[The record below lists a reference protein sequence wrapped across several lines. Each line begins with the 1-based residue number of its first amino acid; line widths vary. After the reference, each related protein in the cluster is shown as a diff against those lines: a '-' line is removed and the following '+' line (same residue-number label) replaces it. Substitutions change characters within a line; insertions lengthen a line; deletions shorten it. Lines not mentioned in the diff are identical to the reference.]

1 MKKLKLSTQNKNRII
16 AAIIG
21 IIGCVALSLLFDLF
35 YDMND
40 DVFMKNILSGIYTGK
55 PEGHN
60 IQMLYPLAF
69 IISIFYKIVPFV
81 PWYGLFLTGCM
92 LLSFYLCLTRGL
104 NHIQKKTEKTIFAIT
119 LVILY
124 AGLLL
129 WEMVF
134 VQYTVV
140 CGVLAATAAILL
152 LLTPKDITR
161 REFIEQNIISIALVV
176 IAFNIRTEMLL
187 LMAPFLAL
195 AGILRWSYEL
205 KPLIK
210 DNLIKYGTIVGSIL
224 ALLLISLAINGIAY
238 SSEEWKE
245 FNAFFDARTS
255 VYDFTWYPDY
265 EENTEFYEKTGISE
279 GQYNLIDNY
288 NFGLDDEIN
297 AEMLNQIAQYQT
309 EKKNSETDIAVKLKT
324 TVKNCIYQMKQFNLS
339 TQHETRQMPYNALV
353 VLLYIWLIIL
363 VIMKKDRSGLWKIPF
378 MWICRSIPWLY
389 ILWKGR
395 VVARLTHPMYFIE
408 IMILC
413 VYVFT
418 IIRNSKQDN
427 KTTRLSTYTNVIFI
441 CLMMFI
447 IGITIPGSITTAKT
461 EQINREKINQTDLAL
476 KQYCKE
482 HAENFYYVDVYSTV
496 AFSEKIFDNTE
507 TQATNYDILG
517 GWLSKSLLNHEKE
530 LQHGI
535 TNIETDLVE
544 KENIYFMAEED
555 SDISWL
561 TTYYEEKGKK
571 ITIENVDKLNSDLI
585 INIYRI
591 RESR

>member
-81 PWYGLFLTGCM
+81 PWYGLFLTGYM
-92 LLSFYLCLTRGL
+92 LLSFYLSLNRGL
-104 NHIQKKTEKTIFAIT
+104 SHIQKKTEKTVFTIT

-124 AGLLL
+124 MGLLL

-152 LLTPKDITR
+152 LLTPKDLTR
-161 REFIEQNIISIALVV
+161 REFIKQNIISIALVV
-176 IAFNIRTEMLL
+176 IAFNLRTEMLL

-205 KPLIK
+205 RPLIK

-224 ALLLISLAINGIAY
+224 ALLFISLGINGIAY
-238 SSEEWKE
+238 NSEEWKE
-245 FNAFFDARTS
+245 FNTFFDARTS

-265 EENTEFYEKTGISE
+265 EENTEFYEKAGISE
-279 GQYNLIDNY
+279 EQYNLIDNY

-309 EKKNSETDIAVKLKT
+309 EKKNSETDITVKLKNT
-324 TVKNCIYQMKQFNLS
+324 IKNYIYQLTQFNLS
-339 TQHETRQMPYNALV
+339 TQHETRQMPYNAIV
-353 VLLYIWLIIL
+353 ILLYIWLIIL
-363 VIMKKDRSGLWKIPF
+363 VIMKKDRSNLWKIPL
-378 MWICRSIPWLY
+378 MWICRSVPWLY

-413 VYVFT
+413 VYIFT

-427 KTTRLSTYTNVIFI
+427 KITRLSVYTNVIFI
-441 CLMMFI
+441 CLMI
-447 IGITIPGSITTAKT
+447 LVIGITIPGSITTAKT

-482 HAENFYYVDVYSTV
+482 HADNFYYVDVYSTV
-496 AFSEKIFDNTE
+496 AFSEKIFDDTE
-507 TQATNYDILG
+507 EKETNYDILG
-517 GWLSKSLLNHEKE
+517 GWLSKSPLNREKE

-535 TNIETDLVE
+535 TNIETDLIE

-585 INIYRI
+585 INIYQI